1 MNPNMIHSLNS
12 LRILSVDMISYA
24 KSGHPG
30 ICLGAAPI
38 IYTLYANQMKINPMN
53 LWRQLI

>member
-1 MNPNMIHSLNS
+1 MNNQEAIHSLNS

-30 ICLGAAPI
+30 I
-38 IYTLYANQMKINPMN
+38 
-53 LWRQLI
+53 WD